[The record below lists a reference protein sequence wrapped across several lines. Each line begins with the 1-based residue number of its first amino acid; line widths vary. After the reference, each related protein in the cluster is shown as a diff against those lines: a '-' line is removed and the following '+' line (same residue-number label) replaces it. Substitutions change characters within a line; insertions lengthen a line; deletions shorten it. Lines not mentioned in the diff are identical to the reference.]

1 MPYRVFA
8 RINDLV
14 ALWMIKLG
22 TQGQLM
28 EHNKQDPNQQAHSDN
43 DVIESTPVIE
53 ADKVSE
59 PESENPSSTTQK
71 QATNSEASPEKKHRS
86 KSSWWVRFSILI
98 CLIIAIGGI
107 GLSYLLWMELQEQKQ
122 QLQTQNQQTSVIG
135 SQVTQ
140 ALVEPNKR
148 IAVLEAQQQQN
159 SQAYQQQA
167 QLAKSQ
173 QQLQQRVATLAQRN
187 PNNWMASEAEY
198 LVRMAA
204 RKLALE
210 NDPKTAASLL
220 TSADERI
227 EAMKDPTLLPIRR
240 ALANDLARTNSI
252 KTTDVAGTIYAIDG
266 ILNQLDT
273 LPLNRAKAQA
283 AEDLA
288 EQNAIS
294 DSVDDW
300 QSNLAKT
307 WHSVT
312 DGFITIRKR
321 TTDLEPL
328 LAPDQQWYLVE
339 NIRNKLL
346 QAQLALY
353 QHDQVNYRQ
362 SVGFAR
368 TWIQQYFDL
377 DEDKTQE
384 ALRAL
389 DALMTVT
396 IEEINQQKFE
406 STRLLQQHITYGELV
421 PAEEPQS

>member
-1 MPYRVFA
+1 
-8 RINDLV
+8 
-14 ALWMIKLG
+14 
-22 TQGQLM
+22 M

>member
-1 MPYRVFA
+1 
-8 RINDLV
+8 
-14 ALWMIKLG
+14 
-22 TQGQLM
+22 M

-288 EQNAIS
+288 AQNAIS

-406 STRLLQQHITYGELV
+406 STRLLQQLITYGELV

>member
-1 MPYRVFA
+1 
-8 RINDLV
+8 
-14 ALWMIKLG
+14 
-22 TQGQLM
+22 M

-53 ADKVSE
+53 ATPTKDEQKLSE
-59 PESENPSSTTQK
+59 PESAMPSSTV
-71 QATNSEASPEKKHRS
+71 ESPAEKSTADPETKRRS

-167 QLAKSQ
+167 QLVKSQ

-220 TSADERI
+220 KSADERI

-240 ALANDLARTNSI
+240 ALANDLATTNAI
-252 KTTDVAGTIYAIDG
+252 KTTDVAGSIYTIDG

-377 DEDKTQE
+377 DEEKTQE

-396 IEEINQQKFE
+396 IEEINQQNFD
-406 STRLLQQHITYGELV
+406 STRLLQQLITYGELV

>member
-1 MPYRVFA
+1 
-8 RINDLV
+8 
-14 ALWMIKLG
+14 MIKLG

-53 ADKVSE
+53 ATPTKDEQKLSE
-59 PESENPSSTTQK
+59 PESAMPSSTV
-71 QATNSEASPEKKHRS
+71 ESPAEKSTADPETKRRS

-167 QLAKSQ
+167 QLVKSQ

-220 TSADERI
+220 KSADERI

-240 ALANDLARTNSI
+240 ALANDLATTNAI
-252 KTTDVAGTIYAIDG
+252 KTTDVAGSIYTIDG

-377 DEDKTQE
+377 DEEKTQE

-396 IEEINQQKFE
+396 IEEINQQNFD
-406 STRLLQQHITYGELV
+406 STRLLQQLITYGELV

>member
-1 MPYRVFA
+1 
-8 RINDLV
+8 
-14 ALWMIKLG
+14 
-22 TQGQLM
+22 M

-406 STRLLQQHITYGELV
+406 STRLLQQLITYGELV

>member
-1 MPYRVFA
+1 
-8 RINDLV
+8 
-14 ALWMIKLG
+14 
-22 TQGQLM
+22 M

-227 EAMKDPTLLPIRR
+227 EAIKDPTLLPIRR

-288 EQNAIS
+288 AQNAIS

-406 STRLLQQHITYGELV
+406 STRLLQQLITYGELV